1 MRRRSLPW
9 RTAVA
14 GVALSA
20 LVGGCGAAEAESDT
34 RVLRVSSGLSSLNLA
49 WTAGS
54 VPWMEEVEER
64 TDGRISFETFT
75 GGELV
80 ELRNEEHAL
89 TSDVIDIALMLPTY
103 QPDQYPIV
111 EVTMLPLKDSDTLI
125 GSTAWKTLV
134 ESDEPAFDGQTYHE
148 WQFGSKGL
156 KALPLHTTPEYSVST
171 TGAAFESTEAL
182 HSLQL
187 RTASRVQNIT
197 AEQFGASTVSIPNAE
212 AYDALSRGTID
223 GGFAAIADWA
233 NYGLQDLYKTTL
245 TGVNFGHFNLSMVM
259 TEETWDSL
267 SEEDRD
273 IMQQAIDD
281 TYEDGAN
288 AWIDRMDEIRTYN
301 SEEAGGQFVDVADIP
316 EDVRTPIEDSASGTW
331 HAWIDMVEKE
341 GTPGRAAAQQWAKAI
356 QDAGGQVPDGALPD
370 GSSSD
375 ESADDE
381 GGE

>member
-1 MRRRSLPW
+1 MRGRPLPW

-14 GVALSA
+14 GAAVCAVLS
-20 LVGGCGAAEAESDT
+20 GCGAVETGSDRT
-34 RVLRVSSGLSSLNLA
+34 VFRVSSGLSSMNIA

-64 TDGRISFETFT
+64 THGRISFETFT

-80 ELRNEEHAL
+80 ELRNETHAL
-89 TSDVIDIALMLPTY
+89 DAGVIDIALMLPTY
-103 QPDQYPIV
+103 QPDQYPLV
-111 EVTMLPLKDSDTLI
+111 EVTMLPLKDSDTTI

-134 ESDEPAFDGQTYHE
+134 ESDEPAFDGQTYQE

-156 KALPLHTTPEYSVST
+156 KALPLHTTPEYAVST
-171 TGAAFESTEAL
+171 TGRAFESTEDL

-197 AEQFGASTVSIPNAE
+197 AEHFGASTVSIPNAE

-233 NYGLQDLYKTTL
+233 NYGLQDLYRSTL

-259 TEETWDSL
+259 TEETWESL
-267 SEEDRD
+267 SDEDRA

-281 TYEDGAN
+281 TYEDAAQ

-301 SEEAGGQFVDVADIP
+301 EDEAGGEFVDIS
-316 EDVRTPIEDSASGTW
+316 DVPVEVRAPIEESSSATW
-331 HAWIDMVEKE
+331 HEWIAMLEE
-341 GTPGRAAAQQWAKAI
+341 RGLPGRAAAEQWAAAI
-356 QDAGGQVPDGALPD
+356 EDAGGTVPDDALTD
-370 GSSSD
+370 DTQSDDAQSD
-375 ESADDE
+375 EK
-381 GGE
+381 GE

>member
-1 MRRRSLPW
+1 
-9 RTAVA
+9 
-14 GVALSA
+14 
-20 LVGGCGAAEAESDT
+20 
-34 RVLRVSSGLSSLNLA
+34 
-49 WTAGS
+49 
-54 VPWMEEVEER
+54 
-64 TDGRISFETFT
+64 
-75 GGELV
+75 
-80 ELRNEEHAL
+80 
-89 TSDVIDIALMLPTY
+89 
-103 QPDQYPIV
+103 
-111 EVTMLPLKDSDTLI
+111 
-125 GSTAWKTLV
+125 
-134 ESDEPAFDGQTYHE
+134 
-148 WQFGSKGL
+148 
-156 KALPLHTTPEYSVST
+156 EYSVST

-301 SEEAGGQFVDVADIP
+301 SEEAGGQFVDVEDIP
-316 EDVRTPIEDSASGTW
+316 DEVRAPIEDSASG
-331 HAWIDMVEKE
+331 
-341 GTPGRAAAQQWAKAI
+341 
-356 QDAGGQVPDGALPD
+356 
-370 GSSSD
+370 
-375 ESADDE
+375 
-381 GGE
+381 